1 MSIEPDE
8 AAACIAVQPSASLAC
23 QIVGKRLSK
32 AYISVMSPRLATSNI
47 RATDASYRADEGEPA
62 RGAPPPAASDAISA
76 SLAAFGSVAPSA
88 GEGIAAEERRGEKRR
103 LHAGRPPGNPWGA
116 VTEHGQGY
124 WSAVTGTMEEAPE
137 ERSSGLGR
145 GVRLG

>member
-32 AYISVMSPRLATSNI
+32 AYISVMYPRLATSNI

-88 GEGIAAEERRGEKRR
+88 GEGIAAEERRGEGRGDCTPGARQGIRRRR
-103 LHAGRPPGNPWGA
+103 LRNMDRGIVRQLLWRRRQRREA
-116 VTEHGQGY
+116 VG
-124 WSAVTGTMEEAPE
+124 
-137 ERSSGLGR
+137 
-145 GVRLG
+145 